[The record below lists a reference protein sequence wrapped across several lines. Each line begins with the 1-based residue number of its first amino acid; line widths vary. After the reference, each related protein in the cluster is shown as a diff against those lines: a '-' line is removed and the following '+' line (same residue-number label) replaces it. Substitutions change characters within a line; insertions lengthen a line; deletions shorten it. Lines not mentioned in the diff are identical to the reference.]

1 MPYDQFRTIT
11 SVKRA
16 FALTS
21 VEGHRLFP
29 DIAAIKPSDVLSQYL
44 EQTLP
49 MASVGSEKARSELII
64 APILIE
70 VRRILDQS
78 ISIFSGEE
86 FNVDE
91 ALGLSGTCD
100 FLVSQSKEIL
110 GIESPPVMV
119 IEARKSDIAA
129 GIGQCVATMVAAQR
143 FNQAHQCEIACV
155 YGIVTDGILWRFL
168 RLIDDVVT
176 IDAIDYSIPAVD
188 QVLGI
193 LMWILDPALQ
203 DD

>member
-1 MPYDQFRTIT
+1 MPYHQFQTIT

-21 VEGHRLFP
+21 IEGNRLFP
-29 DIAAIKPSDVLSQYL
+29 DIPPVQPSDIFSQYL

-49 MASVGSEKARSELII
+49 LASVGSEKARSELVV

-70 VRRILDQS
+70 VRRMLNQT

-86 FNVDE
+86 FNVNE
-91 ALGLSGTCD
+91 SLGLSGPCD

-110 GIESPPVMV
+110 GIESPPVVV
-119 IEARKSDIAA
+119 IEARKADIAA
-129 GIGQCVATMVAAQR
+129 GIGQCVATMVAAQQ
-143 FNQAHQCEIACV
+143 FNQEHQCEIACV

-168 RLIDDVVT
+168 RLIDTVVT
-176 IDAIDYSIPAVD
+176 IDAIDYSIPPVD
-188 QVLGI
+188 QILGI
-193 LMWILDPALQ
+193 LMWILNPALQ

>member
-1 MPYDQFRTIT
+1 
-11 SVKRA
+11 
-16 FALTS
+16 
-21 VEGHRLFP
+21 
-29 DIAAIKPSDVLSQYL
+29 
-44 EQTLP
+44 
-49 MASVGSEKARSELII
+49 
-64 APILIE
+64 
-70 VRRILDQS
+70 
-78 ISIFSGEE
+78 
-86 FNVDE
+86 
-91 ALGLSGTCD
+91 
-100 FLVSQSKEIL
+100 
-110 GIESPPVMV
+110 MV

-193 LMWILDPALQ
+193 LMWILDPSLQ

>member
-1 MPYDQFRTIT
+1 MPYHQFQTIT
-11 SVKRA
+11 SAKRA
-16 FALTS
+16 FGLTS
-21 VEGHRLFP
+21 VEGHRLFS
-29 DIAAIKPSDVLSQYL
+29 DIPSVKPSDILSKYL

-49 MASVGSEKARSELII
+49 LASVGSEKARSELVI

-70 VRRILDQS
+70 VRRMLEQS

-91 ALGLSGTCD
+91 SLGLCGPCD
-100 FLVSQSKEIL
+100 FLVSQSQQIL
-110 GIESPPVMV
+110 GLESPPVMV
-119 IEARKSDIAA
+119 IEARKADIAA
-129 GIGQCVATMVAAQR
+129 GIGQCVATMVAAQY
-143 FNQAHQCEIACV
+143 FNQEHQCEIACV

-168 RLIDDVVT
+168 RLIDHVVT
-176 IDAIDYSIPAVD
+176 IDAIDYSIPPVD

-193 LMWILDPALQ
+193 LKWILDPALQ